1 MAQRQS
7 LREVV
12 QQKSDE
18 FGVQFHAGEAGEVI
32 AGTPNA
38 PRPLIGAGR
47 KQGVKDIGYRN
58 QFRMG
63 VDLTFTQA
71 QITAAVKTL
80 MVL

>member
-1 MAQRQS
+1 MLQQQS
-7 LREVV
+7 Y
-12 QQKSDE
+12 K
-18 FGVQFHAGEAGEVI
+18 FGVQFHAGEAGEVTT
-32 AGTPNA
+32 GSPD
-38 PRPLIGAGR
+38 PPPPLIGAGR

>member
-1 MAQRQS
+1 MTTGAP
-7 LREVV
+7 
-12 QQKSDE
+12 D
-18 FGVQFHAGEAGEVI
+18 
-32 AGTPNA
+32 A

-71 QITAAVKTL
+71 QVAAAVKTL

>member
-1 MAQRQS
+1 MT
-7 LREVV
+7 
-12 QQKSDE
+12 
-18 FGVQFHAGEAGEVI
+18 AGA
-32 AGTPNA
+32 PDA
-38 PRPLIGAGR
+38 PRPLIGTGR
-47 KQGVKDIGYRN
+47 EQGGKDIGYRN

>member
-1 MAQRQS
+1 MTTGAP
-7 LREVV
+7 
-12 QQKSDE
+12 D
-18 FGVQFHAGEAGEVI
+18 
-32 AGTPNA
+32 A
-38 PRPLIGAGR
+38 PRPLIGTGR
-47 KQGVKDIGYRN
+47 EQGEDIGYRN